1 MSMIKCPG
9 CGMQM
14 GEGAFDNCPTC
25 NEPLSVTVET
35 NPATEPAATETPVDA
50 DAEAET
56 ETE

>member
-1 MSMIKCPG
+1 MSVVKCPR

-14 GEGAFDNCPTC
+14 GAGAYSNCPAC
-25 NEPLSVTVET
+25 NNPMDEKPEP
-35 NPATEPAATETPVDA
+35 NPATEPAATETPA